1 MERVL
6 PCHTRGAFSERVHH
20 SHGGLVLG
28 KGGKVLRGATQ
39 EQKRLVECT
48 SEEAAGKLG
57 AEIPF
62 GKVFRRTRRRV
73 VVEGNVG
80 KASREGNPD
89 WGIEEGGKSQRHLN
103 TV

>member
-1 MERVL
+1 
-6 PCHTRGAFSERVHH
+6 
-20 SHGGLVLG
+20 LG
-28 KGGKVLRGATQ
+28 KGGKLLRGATQ

-73 VVEGNVG
+73 VVSGVVPECFPSLLGRRGTWAKPGPMEERGN
-80 KASREGNPD
+80 AGNPHNTITHC
-89 WGIEEGGKSQRHLN
+89 WESYSQEECH
-103 TV
+103 